1 MALWHFISLSNCHGY
16 VPEYTLPVTEETV
29 AVVLIDTVF
38 VVCLSSSVPTFSFAW
53 SFFISTVNKDALSGE
68 DVAEVVFVLNIM

>member
-1 MALWHFISLSNCHGY
+1 ML
-16 VPEYTLPVTEETV
+16 EYTVPVTEETV

-38 VVCLSSSVPTFSFAW
+38 VVCLLSSVPTFSFNG
-53 SFFISTVNKDALSGE
+53 SFISTVNKDALSGE

>member
-1 MALWHFISLSNCHGY
+1 M
-16 VPEYTLPVTEETV
+16 PEYTVPVTEETV

-38 VVCLSSSVPTFSFAW
+38 VVCLSSSV

-68 DVAEVVFVLNIM
+68 DVADVVFVLNIM

>member
-1 MALWHFISLSNCHGY
+1 M
-16 VPEYTLPVTEETV
+16 PDYTVPVTEETV

-38 VVCLSSSVPTFSFAW
+38 VVCLSCSVPTFSSDG

>member
-1 MALWHFISLSNCHGY
+1 M
-16 VPEYTLPVTEETV
+16 PEYTVPVTEETV

-38 VVCLSSSVPTFSFAW
+38 VVCLSSSVPKFSFDW
-53 SFFISTVNKDALSGE
+53 SFFVSTVNKDALSGE

>member
-1 MALWHFISLSNCHGY
+1 M
-16 VPEYTLPVTEETV
+16 PEYTVPVTVEIV

-38 VVCLSSSVPTFSFAW
+38 VVCLSSSV
-53 SFFISTVNKDALSGE
+53 SFFISAINEDALSGE